1 MGYLISQICICLLL
15 AFLLGLL
22 IGCLLKS
29 IFCKRKIRELEDKYE
44 RSTLRRVE
52 KPATPVAAAKPATKK
67 EIVKDDL
74 KEISGVAE
82 VMEKMLNKN
91 GIYSYKD
98 VAELERREVKEL
110 AEDLKGFKDRITRDD
125 WVAQAKK
132 LHFKKYNEK
141 I

>member
-1 MGYLISQICICLLL
+1 MGYLIAQMCLCLLL

-22 IGCLLKS
+22 VGCLLKS

-44 RSTLRRVE
+44 RSTSRVE
-52 KPATPVAAAKPATKK
+52 RSAAPVAAAKPAAKK
-67 EIVKDDL
+67 KVVKDDL

-82 VMEKMLNKN
+82 VMEKLLNKH
-91 GIYSYKD
+91 GIYSFKD
-98 VAELERREVKEL
+98 VADLERREVKEL
-110 AEDLKGFKDRITRDD
+110 AEDLEGFKDRITRDG